1 MQNIEL
7 TIKDDEQGV
16 FAISLVDRPAIEET
30 FIFLSE
36 ISVELKVTNDE
47 KREVVG
53 LALVPNKQILRRI
66 KDKEFTISFSEETI
80 VKVQELYLKKN
91 YNNNVPV
98 DHEHSVEGVRLI

>member
-7 TIKDDEQGV
+7 TIKDDDQGV
-16 FAISLVDRPAIEET
+16 FAISLVEKGAIQED

-53 LALVPNKQILRRI
+53 LGLVANKQI
-66 KDKEFTISFSEETI
+66 
-80 VKVQELYLKKN
+80 
-91 YNNNVPV
+91 
-98 DHEHSVEGVRLI
+98 

>member
-36 ISVELKVTNDE
+36 IN
-47 KREVVG
+47 
-53 LALVPNKQILRRI
+53 
-66 KDKEFTISFSEETI
+66 
-80 VKVQELYLKKN
+80 VKL
-91 YNNNVPV
+91 
-98 DHEHSVEGVRLI
+98 